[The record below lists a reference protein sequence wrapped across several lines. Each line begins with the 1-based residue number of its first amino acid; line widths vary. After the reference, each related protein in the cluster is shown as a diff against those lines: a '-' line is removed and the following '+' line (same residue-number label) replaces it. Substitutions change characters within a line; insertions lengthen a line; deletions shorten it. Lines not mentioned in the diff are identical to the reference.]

1 MMAESRI
8 WPGRDRRER
17 EPTRPRRGRRSGF
30 EQFTAEHGGGLVKL
44 AYSLCGDRERA
55 EDAVQEALVKVYQRW
70 PKLDDPLAYARA
82 TTVNAARDDW
92 RRSARQQRIGAALER
107 FPVPDS
113 PAPHEQLLQRDA
125 LMTALDGVPRRQ
137 REVLVLRY
145 GSQLSEAETASVL
158 QISVGTVKSQ
168 CNRGLARM
176 RELLSTD
183 EERSMREAY
192 AEC

>member
-1 MMAESRI
+1 MG
-8 WPGRDRRER
+8 PLV
-17 EPTRPRRGRRSGF
+17 GRRSGF

-55 EDAVQEALVKVYQRW
+55 EDAVQETLVKVYKRW
-70 PKLDDPLAYARA
+70 SKLEDPLAYART
-82 TTVNAARDDW
+82 TTVNATRDDW
-92 RRSARQQRIGAALER
+92 RRSARQQRIGAALQR
-107 FPVPDS
+107 FPLPDPS
-113 PAPHEQLLQRDA
+113 EPQEQLLQRDA
-125 LMTALDGVPRRQ
+125 LMTAMDGLPRRQ

-158 QISVGTVKSQ
+158 EISVGTVKSQ
-168 CNRGLARM
+168 CSRALARM

-183 EERSMREAY
+183 DQHPTREAY

>member
-1 MMAESRI
+1 MG
-8 WPGRDRRER
+8 PL
-17 EPTRPRRGRRSGF
+17 RGRRSGF

-55 EDAVQEALVKVYQRW
+55 EDAVQEALVKVYKRW
-70 PKLDDPLAYARA
+70 SKLDDPLAYART
-82 TTVNAARDDW
+82 TTVNATRDDW
-92 RRSARQQRIGAALER
+92 RRSARQQRIGAALQR
-107 FPVPDS
+107 FPVPDPS
-113 PAPHEQLLQRDA
+113 EPQEQLLQRDA
-125 LMTALDGVPRRQ
+125 LMTAMDGLPRRQ

-158 QISVGTVKSQ
+158 EISVGTVKSQ
-168 CNRGLARM
+168 CSRALARM

-183 EERSMREAY
+183 DQHPTREAY